1 MVDEYLQIIINIER
15 EKIYLSHNLLN
26 INALP
31 KYNEELVGLNQYLP
45 NILQGYMANDY
56 YFSLIKNGVWDK
68 VLEQMKNS
76 KYYSY
81 EESSL
86 EFVEWIKKHPQF
98 QELLNTDEL
107 DRINQELK
115 DLDDIINNN

>member
-1 MVDEYLQIIINIER
+1 M
-15 EKIYLSHNLLN
+15 N